1 MSAIC
6 PCRRSRAGQCCACS
20 GSCPTESSSVSP
32 CLTVTSWHVQNESV
46 IDSPQIVWIGG
57 DHMQV
62 ALPRADRNR
71 DIDDIGV
78 ARPPA
83 QQADSPG
90 HRVLHAAHPGTPLPP
105 HPPDPPPPPSPPPP
119 P

>member
-32 CLTVTSWHVQNESV
+32 CLTVTSRNVQDESV

-78 ARPPA
+78 ARPA
-83 QQADSPG
+83 
-90 HRVLHAAHPGTPLPP
+90 
-105 HPPDPPPPPSPPPP
+105 PPPADTPGGGVVQGYDLRT
-119 P
+119 